1 MEKLFFLNEEQWKNE
16 ASLSL
21 YHINNNNWEKQVKNP
36 RLSGLALRI
45 SPSTPGATWSY
56 FLMSYPAEE
65 AGPPSKLLVCHH
77 SPCWQALEFTPALRL
92 NSHLS
97 FQPHLCL
104 VLAKP
109 HILTSWSCSASL
121 SSCSC
126 PLHLGS
132 PGNSNLHAVTL
143 SLLSP

>member
-1 MEKLFFLNEEQWKNE
+1 MERLFLLSEEQWKNE

-21 YHINNNNWEKQVKNP
+21 YYINNDYWEKQAKNP

-45 SPSTPGATWSY
+45 SPSTPGATRS
-56 FLMSYPAEE
+56 FSVMSYPAEE
-65 AGPPSKLLVCHH
+65 EGPPSKLLVCHRC
-77 SPCWQALEFTPALRL
+77 PCWQALAFTPALRL

-97 FQPHLCL
+97 FQPRFCL
-104 VLAKP
+104 VLDKP
-109 HILTSWSCSASL
+109 HILTSWSCSVSL
-121 SSCSC
+121 PSYSC

-143 SLLSP
+143 SLLPP